1 MAKVNQMFQLLCL
14 LFWRQI
20 TAFLLPLMI
29 REIKVKMF
37 LKKKKL
43 IISMDVIEETRH
55 MNLLKQQDKFKLN

>member
-37 LKKKKL
+37 LKKKL
-43 IISMDVIEETRH
+43 TISMDVIEETRH
-55 MNLLKQQDKFKLN
+55 MNLLKQQDRFKLN